1 MILIMQVSCARGLD
15 HVDMVLQPCVPGNK
29 LTQRDSADSGV
40 PGSSPSR
47 VQGNPQDERH
57 RREETDRHTHTDIE

>member
-15 HVDMVLQPCVPGNK
+15 HVVMVLQPRVPGNK
-29 LTQRDSADSGV
+29 LTQKDSADSGV

-47 VQGNPQDERH
+47 VQGSPG
-57 RREETDRHTHTDIE
+57 